1 MTALRDFEVEAIRI
15 LAGSEL
21 SPAAL
26 DAILKAPELSRYEYT
41 GCGYF
46 ATVAVLL
53 ELPEPVTLCEP
64 HVTGTLGETV
74 CSFVLHLR
82 GDEITLECEPC
93 FGPDASPDFRDGAVV
108 VASEPGNVV
117 DLR

>member
-1 MTALRDFEVEAIRI
+1 MTALRDFEVKAISI

-21 SPAAL
+21 SRVAL

-46 ATVAVLL
+46 ATVAVPLK
-53 ELPEPVTLCEP
+53 LPEPVTLCEP

-74 CSFVLHLR
+74 CSFILHLR
-82 GDEITLECEPC
+82 PDEVTLECEPC
-93 FGPDASPDFRDGAVV
+93 YGPNAGPDFRDGPVV